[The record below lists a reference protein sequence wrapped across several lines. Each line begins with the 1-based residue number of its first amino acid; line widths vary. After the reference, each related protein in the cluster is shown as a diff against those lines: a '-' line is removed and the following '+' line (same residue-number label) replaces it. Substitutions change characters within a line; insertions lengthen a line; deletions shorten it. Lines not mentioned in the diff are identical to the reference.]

1 MLIIKC
7 KRILSVVLV
16 LGVALQ
22 SIFVVTF
29 TTNKCNHHE
38 IENGLKDAFN
48 CSVIILNR
56 NLEHVLLMN
65 ETQIFAYDGI
75 LLYKFLEC
83 DVMYELR
90 SCLSDSLGTCFN
102 ETPLGQLLTL
112 FELYYNK
119 QANVTCRKMK
129 SKYSEKQT
137 TTIVQEYQDNKSV
150 LNQLMRFDLNCSI
163 EYQIPSSNVSLNC
176 FFEDLLPLM
185 ENLLTYLFGSY
196 PRQPISALPV
206 CKKLFNMLNMCINTA
221 DCLSQ
226 PEKDL
231 IGNAVA
237 TYYRIAMTYASQLSN
252 RFSEFSNDTKNS
264 ENGKNILRKPQ
275 PKLNLRETIQET
287 QAIIDDF
294 QVMLINVHHVNY
306 VDFC

>member
-1 MLIIKC
+1 MLMIKC
-7 KRILSVVLV
+7 KPILSVVVL
-16 LGVALQ
+16 LGVQLQ

-38 IENGLKDAFN
+38 IENCLKEAFN
-48 CSVIILNR
+48 CSVIILNK
-56 NLEHVLLMN
+56 NLEYVLLIN
-65 ETQIFAYDGI
+65 ETQIFASDGI
-75 LLYKFLEC
+75 VLYKFLEC
-83 DVMYELR
+83 DARYELR
-90 SCLSDSLGTCFN
+90 SCLSDNLGKCLN

-137 TTIVQEYQDNKSV
+137 ASVVQEYQDNKSV
-150 LNQLMRFDLNCSI
+150 LNQLVRFDLNCSVD
-163 EYQIPSSNVSLNC
+163 YQIRSSNVCLNC
-176 FFEDLLPLM
+176 FFDDLLPLM
-185 ENLLTYLFGSY
+185 EDLLTYVFGSY
-196 PRQPISALPV
+196 PRQPISVLPV
-206 CKKLFNMLNMCINTA
+206 CKKLFNMLNMYINTA

-237 TYYRIAMTYASQLSN
+237 TYYRIAMTYATQLSN

-264 ENGKNILRKPQ
+264 EHGKNILRKPRSG
-275 PKLNLRETIQET
+275 LNLTETIQET
-287 QAIIDDF
+287 QVLIDDF
-294 QVMLINVHHVNY
+294 QVMLI
-306 VDFC
+306 

>member
-1 MLIIKC
+1 MTKC
-7 KRILSVVLV
+7 KPILSVVLV
-16 LGVALQ
+16 LGVQLQ

-38 IENGLKDAFN
+38 IENGLKEALN
-48 CSVIILNR
+48 CSVIILNK
-56 NLEHVLLMN
+56 NLEYVLRIN
-65 ETQIFAYDGI
+65 ETQIFASDGI

-83 DVMYELR
+83 DAMYELR
-90 SCLSDSLGTCFN
+90 SCLSDNLGTCLN

-119 QANVTCRKMK
+119 QANVSCRKMK

-137 TTIVQEYQDNKSV
+137 ASVTQDDKSV
-150 LNQLMRFDLNCSI
+150 LSQLMRVDLNCSI

-176 FFEDLLPLM
+176 FFDDLLPLM

-206 CKKLFNMLNMCINTA
+206 CKKLFNMLNTCINTA

-237 TYYRIAMTYASQLSN
+237 TYYRIAMTYATQLSN

-264 ENGKNILRKPQ
+264 EHGKNILPRPG
-275 PKLNLRETIQET
+275 LNLRETIQET
-287 QAIIDDF
+287 QVLIDDF
-294 QVMLINVHHVNY
+294 QVIYIVLI
-306 VDFC
+306 

>member
-1 MLIIKC
+1 MLMIKC
-7 KRILSVVLV
+7 KRNLSVVLV
-16 LGVALQ
+16 FGVALQ

-83 DVMYELR
+83 DAMYELR

-129 SKYSEKQT
+129 SKYSE
-137 TTIVQEYQDNKSV
+137 N
-150 LNQLMRFDLNCSI
+150 
-163 EYQIPSSNVSLNC
+163 
-176 FFEDLLPLM
+176 
-185 ENLLTYLFGSY
+185 
-196 PRQPISALPV
+196 
-206 CKKLFNMLNMCINTA
+206 
-221 DCLSQ
+221 
-226 PEKDL
+226 
-231 IGNAVA
+231 
-237 TYYRIAMTYASQLSN
+237 
-252 RFSEFSNDTKNS
+252 
-264 ENGKNILRKPQ
+264 KPQ
-275 PKLNLRETIQET
+275 Q
-287 QAIIDDF
+287 
-294 QVMLINVHHVNY
+294 
-306 VDFC
+306 